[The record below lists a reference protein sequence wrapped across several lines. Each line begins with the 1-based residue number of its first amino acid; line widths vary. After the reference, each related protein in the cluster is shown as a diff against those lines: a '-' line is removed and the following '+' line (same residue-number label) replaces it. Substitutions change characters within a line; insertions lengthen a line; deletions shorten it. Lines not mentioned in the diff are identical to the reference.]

1 MRATLPLTLGLA
13 LAGCSG
19 TAPRLNGLPE
29 QGMSAVI
36 IGGRFILP
44 TGETKNGRIYINIE
58 GEGGRQAEVYRLKVL
73 PKESLLYQIEPGLYR
88 VSPTR
93 GFFGGHQAM
102 LTVKLEG
109 STYKVPFPR
118 DILRKPAFDLK
129 PKKIIAIGIVEA
141 KLSTA
146 LPGQKA
152 ALRVRI
158 DDSIDARR
166 SLVQDLIHEMM
177 DPSASLEVREGAI
190 SWSRAL
196 ESSLMDLL
204 SESQRSPLY
213 KSAP

>member
-1 MRATLPLTLGLA
+1 
-13 LAGCSG
+13 
-19 TAPRLNGLPE
+19 
-29 QGMSAVI
+29 
-36 IGGRFILP
+36 
-44 TGETKNGRIYINIE
+44 
-58 GEGGRQAEVYRLKVL
+58 
-73 PKESLLYQIEPGLYR
+73 
-88 VSPTR
+88 
-93 GFFGGHQAM
+93 M

-196 ESSLMDLL
+196 ETSLMDLL

-213 KSAP
+213 KPAP

>member
-1 MRATLPLTLGLA
+1 
-13 LAGCSG
+13 
-19 TAPRLNGLPE
+19 
-29 QGMSAVI
+29 
-36 IGGRFILP
+36 
-44 TGETKNGRIYINIE
+44 
-58 GEGGRQAEVYRLKVL
+58 
-73 PKESLLYQIEPGLYR
+73 
-88 VSPTR
+88 
-93 GFFGGHQAM
+93 M

-118 DILRKPAFDLK
+118 TSCANRLRPQAQ
-129 PKKIIAIGIVEA
+129 KIIAIGIVEA

-196 ESSLMDLL
+196 ETSLMDLL

-213 KSAP
+213 KPAP